1 MQRVDGSGDHDARR
15 AQKQRI
21 VLDRLN
27 ERAAY
32 AALLLL
38 RQHKDGI
45 EAALS
50 RVFVVRPKGGAAD
63 HGPVILAGDVEVHLF
78 AASQEVRAILL
89 GDHFLDEGRVID
101 SAGGDAGGKLR
112 HADDRVCIGGGKTAD
127 IHITIP
133 PCVYVYSA

>member
-21 VLDRLN
+21 ALDRLN
-27 ERAAY
+27 ERAAH

-50 RVFVVRPKGGAAD
+50 RVFVVRAEGGAAD
-63 HGPVILAGDVEVHLF
+63 
-78 AASQEVRAILL
+78 LL
-89 GDHFLDEGRVID
+89 LCIRSTPEPLLSSVLLRYPPFL
-101 SAGGDAGGKLR
+101 S
-112 HADDRVCIGGGKTAD
+112 
-127 IHITIP
+127 
-133 PCVYVYSA
+133 